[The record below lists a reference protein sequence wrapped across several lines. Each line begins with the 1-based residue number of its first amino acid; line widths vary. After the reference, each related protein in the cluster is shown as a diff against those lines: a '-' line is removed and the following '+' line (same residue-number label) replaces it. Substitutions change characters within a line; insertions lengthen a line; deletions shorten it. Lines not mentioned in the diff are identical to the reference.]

1 MLRRLTPY
9 LYALPGL
16 LLLIVILTYPIGRGF
31 YLSFFKYNLSS
42 FGPPSYIGTQNY
54 KRLFDDP
61 LFVKAFEHTITF
73 VVVSISVEFIL
84 GLMFALLLQ
93 LDFVG
98 RNLLRGISLLPWM
111 MPPVVTAFVW
121 AWLFNGTYGIVNYIL
136 GESGLVSKPIEWF
149 SSTALALPTLIFVDV
164 WQSTPFVMLVLLAG
178 LQNIPESLYEAARID
193 GANAIR
199 SFWYIT
205 LPLLRPAAA
214 VALLMRTMIALRFF
228 DAVWIITRGGPAS
241 STEVLATYAYK
252 KSMLGFRMGYGSA
265 ATTIIFLLAF
275 VMSIGYIRLI
285 LRRET

>member
-16 LLLIVILTYPIGRGF
+16 LLLAVILAYPIGRGF

-42 FGPPSYIGTQNY
+42 FGPPTHIGWRNY
-54 KRLFDDP
+54 ENLFNDP
-61 LFVKAFEHTITF
+61 LFINAFKHTITF
-73 VVVSISVEFIL
+73 VVVSISVEFVL

-93 LDFVG
+93 LDFIG
-98 RNLLRGISLLPWM
+98 RNMLRGIALLPWM

-121 AWLFNGTYGIVNYIL
+121 AWLLNGTYGIVNYGL
-136 GESGLVSKPIEWF
+136 GELGIVSKPIEWF
-149 SSTALALPTLIFVDV
+149 SSTHLALPTLIFIDV

-178 LQNIPESLYEAARID
+178 LQNIPETLYEAARID
-193 GANAIR
+193 GAGVLR
-199 SFWYIT
+199 SFRFIT

-214 VALLMRTMIALRFF
+214 VALLMRTMVALRFF

-241 STEVLATYAYK
+241 STEVLATYAFK

-275 VMSIGYIRLI
+275 VMSVGYIRLI